1 MRTDQRRDFGALTI
15 TQAEF
20 GIAGER
26 SGESTAGFGRRQVE
40 TRAIEQFLRQQASR
54 YGKAEQFEVMAVGD
68 LERLSCIR
76 KRQIARRTDL
86 LVAALRGT
94 P

>member
-1 MRTDQRRDFGALTI
+1 
-15 TQAEF
+15 
-20 GIAGER
+20 
-26 SGESTAGFGRRQVE
+26 
-40 TRAIEQFLRQQASR
+40 
-54 YGKAEQFEVMAVGD
+54 MAVGD